1 MLPASRKMNSIKEK
15 QEKATKYCD
24 RFSKVYDW
32 ISTDSYYRKPRIF
45 AIEKLDLK
53 PNQNILNIPCG
64 TGQNFKYFQKYMD
77 NTGRILG
84 IDLSEGMLLK
94 AKEKIQNNAWKN
106 INVFCGDATKIN
118 EEWIDKN
125 IEQNLRFDSVLCDLG
140 LSGFPEWQKIIDN
153 LISILKP
160 DGKLVI
166 MDWFIEK
173 SSLRG
178 EFIKWIGKG
187 DVNRPIYQYME
198 KKVSNFELNNSF
210 KKGEMF
216 VAIGTK
222 KNEAS
227 NV

>member
-1 MLPASRKMNSIKEK
+1 MKKRPSSSSVQIAAIDLG
-15 QEKATKYCD
+15 AT
-24 RFSKVYDW
+24 S
-32 ISTDSYYRKPRIF
+32 
-45 AIEKLDLK
+45 
-53 PNQNILNIPCG
+53 
-64 TGQNFKYFQKYMD
+64 
-77 NTGRILG
+77 GRVILG
-84 IDLSEGMLLK
+84 TYSKGNLSLEEVHRFPNKFEFLGKNCYWNLPGLFAEVRIGLLK

-198 KKVSNFELNNSF
+198 KKYRILN
-210 KKGEMF
+210 
-216 VAIGTK
+216 
-222 KNEAS
+222 
-227 NV
+227 